1 MLNAHSYQ
9 MHCCNVY
16 CCVLF
21 LLVVVHRV
29 YGPKGPVLGKKKAK
43 KSQAASSVNTVLDM
57 QCLHVLSKRAMPAS
71 GGSLPS
77 VAVMMPC
84 TMPYVHVVT
93 SINKLTLE
101 TCTSQAC
108 HWENWLLEE
117 VLNSQRVSNLHFTDP
132 AVMGTDLHHD

>member
-1 MLNAHSYQ
+1 MV
-9 MHCCNVY
+9 VY
-16 CCVLF
+16 
-21 LLVVVHRV
+21 RV

-43 KSQAASSVNTVLDM
+43 KSQAASSVNMVLDL

-77 VAVMMPC
+77 VAVITPC

-93 SINKLTLE
+93 SIKKSALE

-108 HWENWLLEE
+108 HWKTGFVNK
-117 VLNSQRVSNLHFTDP
+117 F
-132 AVMGTDLHHD
+132 